1 VVGGFPGLQRR
12 ETGGT
17 QGLGWK
23 RGAGMSF
30 LADAMSGLGGALL
43 PVAAALLFEELT
55 FGGLVRLL
63 IAPWPGTRRDGARGR
78 RSSTTRGR
86 AEHNHTPNRETVCG
100 DLQPNG
106 LGGGK

>member
-1 VVGGFPGLQRR
+1 
-12 ETGGT
+12 
-17 QGLGWK
+17 
-23 RGAGMSF
+23 MSL
-30 LADAMSGLGGALL
+30 LADAMSGVGAALL

-78 RSSTTRGR
+78 KSSTTCGR
-86 AEHNHTPNRETVCG
+86 DEHKHTANQRTVCG
-100 DLQPNG
+100 ELQAKG